1 MPGSL
6 KALRLENLLVAG
18 QLTGA
23 QLEAELS
30 DLKKAGA
37 WIMLMQQRSAAT
49 AVASIAVAMAAV
61 AASSTAMAAV
71 IASSTA
77 MAAVW
82 ASNVAADAVMLSTTA
97 KLAVYNTDTALA
109 ALQAAPA
116 QVQRQIGIAGRTTT
130 SINSWSGPVTLVA
143 NGTKIIIL
151 RRWYSSG
158 EYDYINW
165 ARGSVTTGAGNGPV
179 AGSGGRT
186 LYTSAAA
193 LGCVSGTYT
202 SNGVS
207 PNTNDA
213 TANFVCAANGLRRD
227 TASVGGTLSVIYIA
241 V

>member
-1 MPGSL
+1 
-6 KALRLENLLVAG
+6 
-18 QLTGA
+18 
-23 QLEAELS
+23 
-30 DLKKAGA
+30 
-37 WIMLMQQRSAAT
+37 
-49 AVASIAVAMAAV
+49 MAAV

-71 IASSTA
+71 IASSTAMAAVAASSTA

-109 ALQAAPA
+109 ALQAAPT
-116 QVQRQIGIAGRTTT
+116 QVQRQIGIGGRTTT
-130 SINSWSGPVTLVA
+130 SANSWGGAVTLVA

-151 RRWYSSG
+151 RRWYSAG

-186 LYTSAAA
+186 LYTSAVA

-227 TASVGGTLSVIYIA
+227 TAGAGGMQSVIYIA